1 MAYFAQVD
9 SGNVVQRVISVN
21 DAECL
26 DQYGNE
32 NEAIGALFCH
42 NLFGGTWLQTSFNA
56 RIRGKFAGIGDIY
69 DPQTDTFVSPPETP

>member
-21 DAECL
+21 DVECL
-26 DQYGNE
+26 DQYDNE

-42 NLFGGTWLQTSFNA
+42 KLLGGIWIQTSFNA

-69 DPQTDTFVSPPETP
+69 DPVTDTFNSPPE